1 MTANCK
7 DLLSKLLKKDPQN
20 RLGFVNGIS
29 DIKSHPWF
37 SEIDW
42 DKLKLRQGPKPEK
55 AYLSD
60 MAMKI
65 IENQPY
71 MLKDHH
77 RTKGQ
82 VSK

>member
-1 MTANCK
+1 
-7 DLLSKLLKKDPQN
+7 
-20 RLGFVNGIS
+20 VNGIQ

-37 SEIDW
+37 SEINW
-42 DKLKLRQGPKPEK
+42 EKLKLREGPKPEK

-77 RTKGQ
+77 RTKGK
-82 VSK
+82 VS